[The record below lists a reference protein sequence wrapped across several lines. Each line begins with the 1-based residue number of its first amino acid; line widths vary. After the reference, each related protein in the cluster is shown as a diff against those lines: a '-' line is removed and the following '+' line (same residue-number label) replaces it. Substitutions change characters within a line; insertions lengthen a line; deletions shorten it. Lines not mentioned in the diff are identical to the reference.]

1 MTTPDRGLEHRRP
14 VTAEARPEASPGAR
28 PETAVEAGDFL
39 VTSRQAQFWAG
50 ALLAFLLF
58 LLAFRDILL
67 PFVAG
72 LALAYL
78 LDPVADRLE
87 RLHLPRLAAVFVILA
102 AFVVAFAL
110 VLLVLVPT
118 LGDQF
123 TALRESVPGYLQRLQ
138 QFVVDNLPSDDK
150 TTIFGFQVADLQ
162 SSLTGLLSQLAQWGG
177 GVAASLLSGGQALL
191 SMLSLIVVTPVVA
204 FYLLLDWDRMVA
216 AVDGWLPRQHAPTI
230 RALVREMD
238 AGVSGFVRGQVSVC
252 LILGA
257 YYAIG
262 LSLAGLGF
270 GLLIGIGIGLIS
282 FIPYVGA
289 FTGAIL
295 SVGLATAQFWPD
307 WVSIALVAAV
317 FVVGQFVEGN
327 ILQPKLIGGKVGLH
341 PVWLMFALFA
351 FASLFGFLGMLI
363 AVPAAAAVGVV
374 ARYMLRRYLA
384 SRFYRG
390 EPEEGGSPPATAAA
404 TGREPAQR

>member
-14 VTAEARPEASPGAR
+14 VTVEARPEASA
-28 PETAVEAGDFL
+28 EAGDFL
-39 VTSRQAQFWAG
+39 LTSRQAQFWAG

-123 TALRESVPGYLQRLQ
+123 TALRESVPGYIQRLQ
-138 QFVVDNLPSDDK
+138 QFVIDNLPTDDK

-177 GVAASLLSGGQALL
+177 GFAASLLSGGQALL

-252 LILGA
+252 IILGC

-295 SVGLATAQFWPD
+295 SIGLATAQFWPD

-390 EPEEGGSPPATAAA
+390 EPEEGSSPPIASAA